1 MENKPTVP
9 QKGTESN
16 APLKQKDRV
25 DILKN
30 MMNAESIQSQFKNAL
45 QNNSGPFVAS
55 VIDLYNSD
63 TKLQLCEP
71 KQVVMEALKAAVLKL
86 PINKALGYAFII
98 PYDLSVMIEG
108 RWQKVLTPAFQLGYK
123 GIIQLAMRTG
133 QYKHLNADVV
143 YEGELGKKDK
153 LTGTIDFSGEKVSDK
168 IIGYFCHF
176 ELLNGFSK
184 TLYMSVDDMA
194 RHAKKYVPSLQG
206 YEKSNGNEPAKEKYP
221 VEYLASLANADENG
235 KVGWLGNFTG
245 QALKTTIRLLL
256 GKFGYLSIE
265 MQQAFVE
272 DKDYDYEEAN
282 KRRELLSN
290 TGTTVI
296 QPQDAQFVDV
306 SSQNTE
312 EQQREPEPEPAP
324 Y

>member
-1 MENKPTVP
+1 MENKLAVP
-9 QKGTESN
+9 QKGTELN
-16 APLKQKDRV
+16 APLKQKDKV

-30 MMNAESIQSQFKNAL
+30 IMNAESIQAQFKNAL
-45 QNNSGPFVAS
+45 QNNSGPFIAS

-63 TKLQLCEP
+63 SKLQLCDP

-98 PYDLSVMIEG
+98 PYETSVKVENG
-108 RWQKVLTPAFQLGYK
+108 WKKVLTPSFQLGYK

-133 QYKHLNADVV
+133 QYRYLNADVV
-143 YEGELGKKDK
+143 YEGELGRKDK
-153 LTGTIDFSGEKVSDK
+153 LTGTIDFAGEKISDK

-184 TLYMSVDDMA
+184 TLYMSIEDMV

-206 YEKSNGNEPAKEKYP
+206 YEKPKEDGQLKERYS
-221 VEYLASLANADENG
+221 VEYLISLANAEENG
-235 KVGWLGNFTG
+235 KIGWLGNFTG

-265 MQQAFVE
+265 MQQAFAE
-272 DKDYDYEEAN
+272 DKDYDFEEAH
-282 KRRELLSN
+282 KRRELLTEAGS
-290 TGTTVI
+290 TVI
-296 QPQDAQFVDV
+296 APQDVQFTDVTSLNEDNTAQ
-306 SSQNTE
+306 NL
-312 EQQREPEPEPAP
+312 EPEAAP